1 MKKFILSIVA
11 LAAAFNAF
19 AQTPC
24 SELFISEYIEGTNTN
39 KAIGI
44 YNPTNAPVNLAGYS
58 LGRFSNG
65 ASSLSS
71 TTLIQLSGTIQPYD
85 EYVFVIS
92 HADTTIGGQDQ
103 PVWNGYQKMALNT
116 DAVTGLPQLGA
127 NGDSLYRALTYNT
140 ASAKFQWE
148 STYKSRWDLK
158 GRADQSICPVY
169 ATNNTMYHNGDDA
182 MALIKGSNVANPN
195 VIDAVGVIGED
206 PGTSWTD
213 PNAASPYLIQ
223 QTQDRTLVRKP
234 TINSGL
240 VLISDGGTTVFN
252 AGDWKMYSQNYFLD
266 LGKHCSIC
274 DPGYPLCP
282 VSTENKINKV
292 VFNLFPNPVHHGM
305 VSLRTTENIVT
316 TTITD
321 LVGRTI
327 RTEKGSNLQSV
338 DMTNLIGGV
347 YVVTV
352 TAANGA
358 QGVQKVVVQ

>member
-1 MKKFILSIVA
+1 MKKFILSLVA
-11 LAAAFNAF
+11 IAATFNAY
-19 AQTPC
+19 AQC

-44 YNPTNAPVNLAGYS
+44 YNPTSAPIDLAGYS

-65 ASSLSS
+65 ATAL
-71 TTLIQLSGTIQPYD
+71 TTTTIIALSGIVQPHD

-92 HADTTIGGQDQ
+92 HQDTTLGGTDQ

-116 DAVTGLPQLGA
+116 DAVTMLPQLGA

-148 STYKSRWDLK
+148 STYKSRWDLS
-158 GRADQSICPVY
+158 GRADTRLCPVY

-182 MALIKGSNVANPN
+182 MALIKGFSVANPV
-195 VIDAVGVIGED
+195 VIDAVGVIGEQ
-206 PGTSWTD
+206 PVGSWTD

-223 QTQDRTLVRKP
+223 LTKDRTLVRKP
-234 TINSGL
+234 NIETGK

-252 AGDWKMYSQNYFLD
+252 VADWTIHSQNYFLD
-266 LGKHCSIC
+266 LGKHESVCYI
-274 DPGYPLCP
+274 
-282 VSTENKINKV
+282 STETKINKV

-305 VSLRTTENIVT
+305 VSLRTTENIVNT
-316 TTITD
+316 EITN
-321 LVGRTI
+321 LLGQVV

-338 DMTNLIGGV
+338 DMSNLIGGV
-347 YVVTV
+347 YMVTV
-352 TAANGA
+352 TAANGNK
-358 QGVQKVVVQ
+358 GVQKVVVQ